1 MKEQSKMAGYINNTE
16 TLANLAF
23 WEKIRIPERQ
33 RLQYLLT
40 VAVKNATERLPW
52 NEETRALVQDIVDS
66 LADISAS
73 MWDVGGTEENASS
86 ESKAA

>member
-1 MKEQSKMAGYINNTE
+1 MAGYINNSE

-23 WEKIRIPERQ
+23 WDKIRIPERQ

-40 VAVKNATERLPW
+40 MAVKNATERLPW

-73 MWDVGGTEENASS
+73 MWDVGGTEENGN
-86 ESKAA
+86 KAA